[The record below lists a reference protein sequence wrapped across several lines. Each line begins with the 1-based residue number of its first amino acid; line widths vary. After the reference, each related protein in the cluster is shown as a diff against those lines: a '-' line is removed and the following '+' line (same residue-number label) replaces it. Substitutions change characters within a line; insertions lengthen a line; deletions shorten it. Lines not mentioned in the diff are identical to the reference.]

1 LIPEKIKFVFLE
13 FIQSFGL
20 GVIQLM
26 LGTHKGFTGNESG
39 RAFELFK

>member
-1 LIPEKIKFVFLE
+1 LIPEIKFVFLE

-26 LGTHKGFTGNESG
+26 LGTHTQYKSVGLL
-39 RAFELFK
+39 ALFAHFVP